1 VRAPRQ
7 EVYRNPLVYA
17 EDLQG
22 WVAEGPVGTAHA
34 GGGTELFS
42 TADLEALEAAG
53 RGDHAHVTFW
63 CPEVFAADVE
73 IAWDVRPLS
82 GRGLAMLFF
91 AATGTRG
98 RDLFDPALPARTG
111 YYPQYHS
118 GEVSTLHVSYL
129 RAKWPSER
137 RFRTCNL
144 RRSPGFRLV
153 AQGADPLPDA
163 VDADGWYRV
172 RVRKAGPEVSFSVD
186 DLELFRWH
194 DPEPL
199 GPGRIG
205 FRQMAPLRARYRD
218 LEVTPLS

>member
-1 VRAPRQ
+1 MTVRSG
-7 EVYRNPLVYA
+7 VYRNALASPA
-17 EDLQG
+17 DMQG
-22 WVAEGPVGTAHA
+22 WVAEGPVGTTHP
-34 GGGTELFS
+34 GDGLELFS
-42 TADLEALEAAG
+42 TADVAALEAAG
-53 RGDHAHVTFW
+53 RGDHAHLTFW

-73 IAWDVRPLS
+73 IAWDVRPLA

-91 AATGTRG
+91 AATGTQG
-98 RDLFDPALPARTG
+98 RDLFDPTLPARTG
-111 YYPQYHS
+111 FYPQYHS

-129 RAKWPSER
+129 RARWPGER

-163 VDADGWYRV
+163 ADADGHYRV
-172 RVRKAGPEVSFSVD
+172 RVRKTGSEVSFAVD
-186 DLELFRWH
+186 DLELFRWT

-205 FRQMAPLRARYRD
+205 FRQMAPLRAHYRH